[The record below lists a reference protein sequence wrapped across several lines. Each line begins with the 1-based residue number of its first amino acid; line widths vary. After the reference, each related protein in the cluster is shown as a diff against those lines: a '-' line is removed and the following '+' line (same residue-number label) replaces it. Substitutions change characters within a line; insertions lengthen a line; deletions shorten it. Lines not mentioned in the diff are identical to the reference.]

1 MSVDR
6 RTASL
11 PIPERPGS
19 PALGIVVAALAV
31 AATTVLIFPLRE
43 VAPAVSTG
51 VVYLIA
57 VLLVSTYFGL
67 WLGLATSVASAA
79 AFNWFHL
86 PPTGRFS
93 IADADNWVALVVF
106 LVAAAIAS
114 AVAEVARTRAAEAER
129 RREEADLSAEM
140 ARTLLGGATLQ
151 EELVLASA
159 RLAAALQLPGARVQV
174 GGEIPPDGDVIPLDV
189 GRGRRAALVV
199 PGELDAATA
208 ARVRERIA
216 PALEALLSAAL
227 DRERLQSEVV
237 ETRALRRADVVKT
250 ALLRTVSHDLRTPLT
265 SIIAAADA
273 VRSPTVGPED
283 REELGALIGEEA
295 RRLSRL
301 VENLLDLSRI
311 EGGAASPHLDWV
323 SIEDVVRTAIE
334 HLPEGDAAVP
344 IHVSLDVGLPLVQA
358 DAAQLERVFV
368 NLLENARRFSGG
380 LPVKVRARVVGGR
393 LKVRVI
399 DGGPGI
405 PSKEL
410 PHIFEPF
417 RQVTDSPRHAG
428 SGLGLAIVKG
438 FVEANGG
445 AVEVQSLPGQ
455 GTVFAM
461 DFPVPRAGA
470 PEQAAAGA
478 PATGAGS

>member
-1 MSVDR
+1 
-6 RTASL
+6 
-11 PIPERPGS
+11 
-19 PALGIVVAALAV
+19 
-31 AATTVLIFPLRE
+31 
-43 VAPAVSTG
+43 
-51 VVYLIA
+51 
-57 VLLVSTYFGL
+57 
-67 WLGLATSVASAA
+67 
-79 AFNWFHL
+79 
-86 PPTGRFS
+86 
-93 IADADNWVALVVF
+93 
-106 LVAAAIAS
+106 
-114 AVAEVARTRAAEAER
+114 
-129 RREEADLSAEM
+129 
-140 ARTLLGGATLQ
+140 
-151 EELVLASA
+151 
-159 RLAAALQLPGARVQV
+159 
-174 GGEIPPDGDVIPLDV
+174 
-189 GRGRRAALVV
+189 
-199 PGELDAATA
+199 
-208 ARVRERIA
+208 
-216 PALEALLSAAL
+216 
-227 DRERLQSEVV
+227 VV

-273 VRSPTVGPED
+273 VRSPTVGPDD

-344 IHVSLDVGLPLVQA
+344 IHVSLDAGLPLVQA

-368 NLLENARRFSGG
+368 NLLDNARRFSGG

-461 DFPVPRAGA
+461 DFPVPRGQA
-470 PEQAAAGA
+470 PQQAAAGA